1 MPSKADNLMNRRST
15 KVAPQDYQPTVRELQ
30 TDARI
35 LTSPDELARR
45 VMNTSIIPT
54 KKKTNR

>member
-30 TDARI
+30 ADARI
-35 LTSPDELARR
+35 PTSPAELARR
-45 VMNTSIIPT
+45 VMNTSIIPA
-54 KKKTNR
+54 KKKSRR